1 VGAYACVNMCMY
13 VCMCL
18 RWCVCVLVRI
28 CVSMSMC
35 VHVHVCICVYVS
47 MFVCMCVCVRLSV
60 WSQRS
65 ASGVVPQELS
75 DLFFEPLG
83 IPLALPP
90 TTGITS
96 TGHHPSFLCG
106 CVRIGPRAWVK
117 CSIHTAS
124 PSFPCLLSHR
134 SLCATVLCPLHPH
147 HRHYL
152 HPYSCSVPDSGS
164 TLLM

>member
-1 VGAYACVNMCMY
+1 MCEY
-13 VCMCL
+13 VH
-18 RWCVCVLVRI
+18 V
-28 CVSMSMC
+28 C
-35 VHVHVCICVYVS
+35 VHVFEVVCLCVSTYMCEHEHVCTCTCVHMCICQYVRVYV
-47 MFVCMCVCVRLSV
+47 CVCAVK
-60 WSQRS
+60 RS

-75 DLFFEPLG
+75 ALFFEPLG

-96 TGHHPSFLCG
+96 AGHHPSFLCG

-124 PSFPCLLSHR
+124 PSFPCLSSHR